1 MNNFHVYHWLQSM
14 HAQPP
19 SDPPSSISLDQ
30 VHTSLVY
37 PLSPRDDVNV
47 NISLL
52 VSTIVM
58 TLMISFRLANHGK
71 IIVGDGIKNSKLFLK

>member
-1 MNNFHVYHWLQSM
+1 M

-19 SDPPSSISLDQ
+19 SDPPSPISRDQ

-37 PLSPRDDVNV
+37 PLSPRDDVTV

-58 TLMISFRLANHGK
+58 MLTISLRLANHGK
-71 IIVGDGIKNSKLFLK
+71 IVVGDGIKNSKQFLK

>member
-1 MNNFHVYHWLQSM
+1 M

-19 SDPPSSISLDQ
+19 LDPASPISCDQ
-30 VHTSLVY
+30 VHTFLLY
-37 PLSPRDDVNV
+37 PLSPCDDVTV

-58 TLMISFRLANHGK
+58 MLTISLRLANHVK
-71 IIVGDGIKNSKLFLK
+71 IVVGDGIKNSKLFKNTNEISINHNS